1 VSGAAQDVSIQK
13 ATTSFVFMEP
23 PVAKLFG
30 AAGGVIEEDGKHSD
44 KSAKSCDKTPVQAG
58 ILESWSMN
66 KLQFRLA

>member
-1 VSGAAQDVSIQK
+1 
-13 ATTSFVFMEP
+13 MEP